1 MSKSC
6 IKGGC
11 IYILTVKMDTSRR
24 VSREFIRAYI
34 GKGSN
39 PLSRETQEILKHV
52 RKVVRENLFWF
63 NNLSFRLKMR
73 KKNAKTIY
81 KSVVQELFNNGFNWG
96 RVIALFAFSGYIAK
110 VIDSEE
116 VINWLQDERI
126 SRNNLIIENGDWIS
140 FMLQFDDRPCW
151 LT

>member
-1 MSKSC
+1 
-6 IKGGC
+6 
-11 IYILTVKMDTSRR
+11 MDTSRK
-24 VSREFIRAYI
+24 VSREFIQTYI
-34 GKGSN
+34 GKSSSS
-39 PLSRETQEILKHV
+39 LSRETQVMLKHV
-52 RKVVRENLFWF
+52 RKIMRENPLWI

-73 KKNAKTIY
+73 KDNAKAIY
-81 KSVVQELFNNGFNWG
+81 KSVVHELFNNGFNWG

-116 VINWLQDERI
+116 VIIWLQDELI

-151 LT
+151 LTWLSHQLKGAV